1 MKLYTSPITS
11 VRFAILAVLLLATT
25 IPLMTSASSTKP
37 LCELTVKTN
46 EGTVVVTKSED
57 ILLVKGE
64 EIQITWESRNA
75 KSAGSSHEIKTPL
88 RGTATDTP
96 STTTTYS
103 YKFTAGS
110 KKVVCE
116 VTAHVVTGDITDA
129 TLISEK
135 SRPTLKGN
143 AFGTKNV
150 QVSIYKEGSTKVL
163 YRSNVIRVKNGIWK
177 LKIPKKLADGIYE
190 VVLSGEKTFELN
202 TITRE
207 VLTIGK
213 IASVVEKPKT
223 TIVVVQ
229 IPLLLGGTARGGTS
243 ASVSYLQ
250 VVNLGKEQA
259 VIKGFVMK
267 QNGSASTD
275 VIAGLTVVDDTETA
289 RGSIEGAEGKSP
301 FKDGSATVP
310 IDVTLALGQM
320 RLFTIKAI
328 LANDVAKHVGAQL
341 KIDVI
346 GVITTASI
354 RNSFPVRGTTWTLG
368 M

>member
-1 MKLYTSPITS
+1 MFLS
-11 VRFAILAVLLLATT
+11 ALLLATLSPFVT
-25 IPLMTSASSTKP
+25 NASSTRP
-37 LCELTVKTN
+37 TCELTVKTN
-46 EGTVVVTKSED
+46 EGTIVVTKSED

-75 KSAGSSHEIKTPL
+75 KSVGSSHRVETPL

-103 YKFTAGS
+103 YKFTSGS

-129 TLISEK
+129 SLISER
-135 SRPTLKGN
+135 SQPTLKGK
-143 AFGTKNV
+143 AFGTKSV

-163 YRSNVIRVKNGIWK
+163 YRSNVVRVKNGTWK
-177 LKIPKKLADGIYE
+177 VRISKKLPDGIYD
-190 VVLSGEKTFELN
+190 VVLSGEKSFELN

-207 VLTIGK
+207 VLTIGE
-213 IASVVEKPKT
+213 IVPVVEKPKT

-229 IPLLLGGTARGGTS
+229 IPLLLGGTARGGMS

-250 VVNLGKEQA
+250 VVNIGKEQA
-259 VIKGFVMK
+259 VIKGFVVK

-275 VIAGLTVVDDTETA
+275 VIAGLTAVDDTETA
-289 RGSIEGAEGKSP
+289 RGSIGGVEGKSP

-310 IDVTLALGQM
+310 IEVTLAPGQM

-341 KIDVI
+341 KIDVV
-346 GVITTASI
+346 GVITTAGI

-368 M
+368 L